1 MVATCVGFGGQLPTS
16 QTAKRDGGEWLC
28 CFKRAQART
37 RVQRETSVVNRSS
50 CYELIFSVWVFSRLF
65 LSHGQVSILNVCVRV
80 CVCVFIHLC
89 FFVRWSCSGI
99 VGSIMLSLM
108 WRRTQ
113 KWLQNAREK
122 YRLINLFLFIPKLF
136 FSLYPYLFFLHL
148 LVASLQS
155 QKMADENSFIVSL
168 GLWCF
173 QRKHVH

>member
-108 WRRTQ
+108 WRRKNGYKTQ
-113 KWLQNAREK
+113 GKNTDLSICFCSSRNFFFPSI
-122 YRLINLFLFIPKLF
+122 LICSSCI
-136 FSLYPYLFFLHL
+136 
-148 LVASLQS
+148 
-155 QKMADENSFIVSL
+155 
-168 GLWCF
+168 C
-173 QRKHVH
+173 